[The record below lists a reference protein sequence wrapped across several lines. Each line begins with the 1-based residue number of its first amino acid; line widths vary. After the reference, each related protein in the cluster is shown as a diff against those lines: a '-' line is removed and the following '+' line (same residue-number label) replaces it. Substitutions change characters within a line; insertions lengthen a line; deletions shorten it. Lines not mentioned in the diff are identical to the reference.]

1 MKLEQSNTSY
11 DASVDDTQ
19 LRKHDQY
26 QRCLKNPDS
35 FRSFLTS
42 ALLWQGGDDVDEFVE
57 EQFALV
63 LVPGL
68 QHDGLFR
75 IVLSA
80 ERRVVEPQ
88 ERLSEPRRGRR
99 RCLFEERLL
108 QPATA

>member
-1 MKLEQSNTSY
+1 MFEESGFLPEF
-11 DASVDDTQ
+11 
-19 LRKHDQY
+19 
-26 QRCLKNPDS
+26 PDYC
-35 FRSFLTS
+35 FTV
-42 ALLWQGGDDVDEFVE
+42 QGGDDVDEFVE

-80 ERRVVEPQ
+80 ERRVVGLQERESEPQ
-88 ERLSEPRRGRR
+88 RGRR

-108 QPATA
+108 QPATN

>member
-1 MKLEQSNTSY
+1 MFEESGFLPEF
-11 DASVDDTQ
+11 
-19 LRKHDQY
+19 
-26 QRCLKNPDS
+26 PD
-35 FRSFLTS
+35 FCFTV
-42 ALLWQGGDDVDEFVE
+42 QGGDDVDEFVE

-108 QPATA
+108 QRAAG

>member
-1 MKLEQSNTSY
+1 MSKESG
-11 DASVDDTQ
+11 
-19 LRKHDQY
+19 
-26 QRCLKNPDS
+26 CLPEFPD
-35 FRSFLTS
+35 FCFTV
-42 ALLWQGGDDVDEFVE
+42 QGGGDDVDEFVE

-80 ERRVVEPQ
+80 ERRVVGLQERESEPQ
-88 ERLSEPRRGRR
+88 RGRR

-108 QPATA
+108 QPATN

>member
-1 MKLEQSNTSY
+1 MFEESG
-11 DASVDDTQ
+11 
-19 LRKHDQY
+19 
-26 QRCLKNPDS
+26 
-35 FRSFLTS
+35 FLPELTDFCFTV
-42 ALLWQGGDDVDEFVE
+42 QGGDDVDEFVE

-80 ERRVVEPQ
+80 ERRVVGLQERESEPQ
-88 ERLSEPRRGRR
+88 RGRR

-108 QPATA
+108 QPATN